1 MSCCGQ
7 RRRALVTRATG
18 PASLSAAAA
27 SLAPSSPLAAHPRAT
42 AMPMMEQHLRAAR
55 GAADI
60 TLRYTGI
67 GPFTARG
74 VRSGR
79 LYACGGSAS
88 TLHVDPADAA
98 ALLRTRLFTRPRS

>member
-7 RRRALVTRATG
+7 RRRALVTSATG
-18 PASLSAAAA
+18 PASFSASA
-27 SLAPSSPLAAHPRAT
+27 SLASASPAAARSPAT
-42 AMPMMEQHLRAAR
+42 AMAMMEQHLRAAR

-67 GPFTARG
+67 GPLTARG

-79 LYACGGSAS
+79 LYACAGSAS
-88 TLHVDPADAA
+88 TLHVDPADVD
-98 ALLRTRLFTRPRS
+98 ALLRTRLFTRPRG

>member
-27 SLAPSSPLAAHPRAT
+27 SLAPSSPLAA
-42 AMPMMEQHLRAAR
+42 HLRAAR